1 VRLGGR
7 PWFMVLLPEVAKA
20 NKARLLRRVK
30 EQILKTE
37 AEIALS
43 QQALGIA
50 RQQVGQA
57 LNLTGSEGI
66 IRSSM
71 PKTLKQI
78 ERALRRAT
86 P

>member
-1 VRLGGR
+1 
-7 PWFMVLLPEVAKA
+7 MVLLPEVAKA

-50 RQQVGQA
+50 RQQVGQVI
-57 LNLTGSEGI
+57 NLAGSEASIG
-66 IRSSM
+66 RSIASRAM
-71 PKTLKQI
+71 GSRLPSTLKQM
-78 ERALRRAT
+78 EQALRRLT